1 MTKVAYLWLLAGCAI
16 TAKSQPLEFR
26 YFSPAPSARAAAHT
40 SEPPCARLRL
50 GRVTPGAYLQFRI
63 AHRASAV
70 ELDLY
75 ETLRWTERPDTYV
88 RRALSDALFE
98 HQPLH
103 LLERD
108 DVDLQRHRV
117 VRNRLFQRLPLEQAI
132 ADDAVTLEI
141 DVIAFEEVQRQGRH
155 GGRVQLGYALRD
167 ARNVLDRGVVTFER
181 DARGAAIEQV
191 VTAIGVALE
200 AASAEVAR
208 RVSLQVCRT
217 TPVDQER

>member
-1 MTKVAYLWLLAGCAI
+1 MTKVVYLWLLAGCAI

-26 YFSPAPSARAAAHT
+26 YFSPAPSARDAAHT
-40 SEPPCARLRL
+40 GEPPCARLRL

-63 AHRASAV
+63 AHRESAV

-98 HQPLH
+98 HQPLA
-103 LLERD
+103 
-108 DVDLQRHRV
+108 
-117 VRNRLFQRLPLEQAI
+117 QAL

-181 DARGAAIEQV
+181 DARGAAIEHV
-191 VTAIGVALE
+191 VTAIGAALE

-208 RVSLQVCRT
+208 RVRLQVCRT
-217 TPVDQER
+217 TPFER